1 MCFDPLSRPRLPH
14 CAFLGS
20 EIQRMTHCLWITY
33 THFSASKS
41 SESLGVALA
50 TERIIS
56 VWGPGSG
63 QESVMKFR
71 LAFATAALSALLF
84 VPTVF
89 AQQQDPK
96 LDPDAKTAN
105 APAEPANQENKPTD
119 QSPQPADQRTRPSDS
134 KTTTPPNS
142 TPPTLP
148 PTTAPSDEKKD
159 DTSKEP
165 TPSVVQQ
172 PDDSK
177 VKHDGSK
184 NDVNAIGN
192 RKVGGRGLGDWYS
205 LEGEIRM
212 GKQYA
217 QEVEATS
224 KLIRDPVIT
233 EYVNRIGQNLVR
245 NSDAQV
251 PFTIK
256 VVDSDEVNAFAL
268 PGGFFYVNSGLILAA
283 DEESE
288 LAGVMAH
295 EIAHVAARHATRQMT
310 RAQWANIGTIPL
322 IFVGGGI
329 GYAVRSAAGLGLP
342 LTFLSF
348 SRGFESEADYLGLQY
363 MYKAGYDPNAF
374 VQFFEKIQAKE
385 KKKPGTLAKAFSTHP
400 QTPDRISKSQE
411 EIARILPARQQYVVT
426 TSEFDNVKARL
437 AALENRRKV
446 IDQKDSGK
454 PSLRRTASK
463 DKTTS
468 DKGADD
474 DRPTLK
480 RRDDQNQN

>member
-1 MCFDPLSRPRLPH
+1 
-14 CAFLGS
+14 
-20 EIQRMTHCLWITY
+20 
-33 THFSASKS
+33 
-41 SESLGVALA
+41 
-50 TERIIS
+50 
-56 VWGPGSG
+56 
-63 QESVMKFR
+63 MKFR
-71 LAFATAALSALLF
+71 LALGTIALSAWLLAPS
-84 VPTVF
+84 VL
-89 AQQQDPK
+89 AQQQNPQTGSTS
-96 LDPDAKTAN
+96 DATAKDK
-105 APAEPANQENKPTD
+105 APADSTAKPTSD
-119 QSPQPADQRTRPSDS
+119 KSAPPAQ
-134 KTTTPPNS
+134 S
-142 TPPTLP
+142 TPTD
-148 PTTAPSDEKKD
+148 TTAKDSAPSTNDKPKD
-159 DTSKEP
+159 AP
-165 TPSVVQQ
+165 PPVVEQ
-172 PDDSK
+172 PDDSN

-184 NDVNAIGN
+184 SDVNAIGN

-256 VVDSDEVNAFAL
+256 VIDSDEVNAFAL

-348 SRGFESEADYLGLQY
+348 SRSFESEADYLGLQY

-374 VQFFEKIQAKE
+374 VQFFEKLQARE

-400 QTPDRISKSQE
+400 QTPDRISRSQE
-411 EIARILPARQQYVVT
+411 EIATILPARAQYIVT
-426 TSEFDNVKARL
+426 TSEFADVKSRL
-437 AALENRRKV
+437 AGVENRRKLV
-446 IDQKDSGK
+446 DDKGGNK
-454 PSLRRTASK
+454 PSLRRTASSDK
-463 DKTTS
+463 DKTGDSGNT
-468 DKGADD
+468 D
-474 DRPTLK
+474 DRPTLH
-480 RRDDQNQN
+480 RRDD

>member
-1 MCFDPLSRPRLPH
+1 
-14 CAFLGS
+14 
-20 EIQRMTHCLWITY
+20 
-33 THFSASKS
+33 
-41 SESLGVALA
+41 
-50 TERIIS
+50 
-56 VWGPGSG
+56 
-63 QESVMKFR
+63 MKFR
-71 LAFATAALSALLF
+71 LVLGMAVLSALLLPSSAF
-84 VPTVF
+84 C
-89 AQQQDPK
+89 QQQDPASNTA
-96 LDPDAKTAN
+96 PDTAAKDTSPKDTPAPKDTSAAKDTSAKDTAKDK
-105 APAEPANQENKPTD
+105 EPAADPTAKD
-119 QSPQPADQRTRPSDS
+119 AE
-134 KTTTPPNS
+134 K
-142 TPPTLP
+142 LP
-148 PTTAPSDEKKD
+148 P
-159 DTSKEP
+159 
-165 TPSVVQQ
+165 VVQQ
-172 PDDSK
+172 PDDTN

-184 NDVNAIGN
+184 TDVNAIGN

-205 LEGEIRM
+205 LESEMRM

-256 VVDSDEVNAFAL
+256 VIDSDEVNAFAL

-348 SRGFESEADYLGLQY
+348 SRNFESEADYLGLQY

-374 VQFFEKIQAKE
+374 VQFFEKLQARE

-400 QTPDRISKSQE
+400 QTPDRISRSQE
-411 EIARILPARQQYVVT
+411 EISKILPARPQYVVT
-426 TSEFDNVKARL
+426 TSEFADVKSRL
-437 AALENRRKV
+437 ASVENRRKLV
-446 IDQKDSGK
+446 DDKGANK
-454 PSLRRTASK
+454 PSLRRTASTDK
-463 DKTTS
+463 SGDKSGDKT
-468 DKGADD
+468 DD
-474 DRPTLK
+474 DRPTLH
-480 RRDDQNQN
+480 RRDDLN